1 MCPTLWSSQ
10 LRSSSTPATLWNVN
24 LTQDTIRRTPTH
36 TWTRADTITT
46 AVIGLLALFTR
57 FIGLTK
63 DTASGTPVFDE
74 KHYVPQ
80 AWDVVRSWHNV
91 FIGGIES
98 NPGYGL
104 VVHPPLAKQL
114 IAWGEALFGYTP
126 LGWRVVTAS
135 CGVGVV
141 LVIMAITRRLT
152 CSTQAATFAGILATF
167 DGVLLV
173 TSRFGMLDII
183 QTLFILLATWAF
195 IRDDQ
200 RTYPGVRWWRI
211 ACGVF
216 LGMTLAVKWSGLYYM
231 ACFGLLSVILSK
243 ERKWQWLFDAIKAF
257 CALVILPVAVYAWSW
272 RAWFASES
280 SVYRHAATDGT
291 IEADSL
297 LHHLPDT
304 LASWLYYHQ
313 SVLSFHA
320 SLTTSNGNDHPFDS
334 KPWEW
339 LVGIKPI
346 LYLSTTDISCGENT
360 CRKMLYLFGTPAIWW
375 LIVPAV
381 LWALWASFLGR
392 REYYIPVF
400 TFIAGYLPWLIA
412 YDRQMYFFYATAL
425 IPFVIIIL
433 AIILHGI
440 TRTSWRPVAYAYLAL
455 VVAMFIFYV
464 PILYGLQITDQWFN
478 VLMWL
483 PAWR

>member
-1 MCPTLWSSQ
+1 MRFSVPHNL
-10 LRSSSTPATLWNVN
+10 ATLCRVN
-24 LTQDTIRRTPTH
+24 PTQCTAQRPARH
-36 TWTRADTITT
+36 AWTRADTITT
-46 AVIGLLALFTR
+46 VVIGVLAVLTR
-57 FIGLTK
+57 FIWLTK

-80 AWDVVRSWHNV
+80 AWDVVRSWQNL

-114 IAWGEALFGYTP
+114 ISWGEALFGYTP
-126 LGWRVVTAS
+126 LGWRVVTAL

-152 CSTQAATFAGILATF
+152 CSTQAAFFAGILACF

-195 IRDDQ
+195 IRDQQ

-211 ACGVF
+211 GCGVF
-216 LGMTLAVKWSGLYYM
+216 LGMALAVKWSGLYYM
-231 ACFGLLSVILSK
+231 ACFGILSVILSK
-243 ERKWQWLFDAIKAF
+243 EKKFRWLFDAAKAF
-257 CALVILPVAVYAWSW
+257 FATVILPVAVYVWSW

-280 SVYRHAATDGT
+280 SVYRHAASDGT
-291 IEADSL
+291 ITQDSL

-313 SVLSFHA
+313 SVLQFHA
-320 SLTTSNGNDHPFDS
+320 SLTTSSGHNHPFDS

-346 LYLSTTDISCGENT
+346 LYLSTTDIACGENT

-375 LIVPAV
+375 LVVPAL
-381 LWALWASFLGR
+381 LWALWAMVR
-392 REYYIPVF
+392 RNQWDLYTIPVA
-400 TFIAGYLPWLIA
+400 TFLAGYLPWLIA

-425 IPFVIIIL
+425 IPSIIIIL
-433 AIILHGI
+433 AIALDHI
-440 TRTSWRPVAYAYLAL
+440 TRTSWRAVAYAYLIL
-455 VVAMFIFYV
+455 VVAMFIFYA
-464 PILYGLQITDQWFN
+464 PILYGLQITNQWFN